1 MARIIMTRFQ
11 IVHLFHL
18 VHLVHLAY
26 QVQEALVEVQAKVP
40 HQVINLVILIH
51 HQVINLVILTNPQL
65 FKLLTTGLNLL
76 TRLNHR
82 VLVILHNQISLINP
96 LNLIDQVSLIYHN
109 NQDKAMII
117 NVKNVLRIQT
127 RVKNKKVRS
136 QTKSQNRVKNQ
147 NLLQKNNNLLL

>member
-1 MARIIMTRFQ
+1 
-11 IVHLFHL
+11 
-18 VHLVHLAY
+18 
-26 QVQEALVEVQAKVP
+26 VEVQAKVH

-82 VLVILHNQISLINP
+82 VLVVLHNQISLINP

-109 NQDKAMII
+109 NQEKAM
-117 NVKNVLRIQT
+117 NVKDVLRIQT
-127 RVKNKKVRS
+127 RVKNKKVKS
-136 QTKSQNRVKNQ
+136 QTKSQNRVKNR
-147 NLLQKNNNLLL
+147 NLLQKNSNLLL

>member
-40 HQVINLVILIH
+40 

-117 NVKNVLRIQT
+117 NVKDVLRIQT